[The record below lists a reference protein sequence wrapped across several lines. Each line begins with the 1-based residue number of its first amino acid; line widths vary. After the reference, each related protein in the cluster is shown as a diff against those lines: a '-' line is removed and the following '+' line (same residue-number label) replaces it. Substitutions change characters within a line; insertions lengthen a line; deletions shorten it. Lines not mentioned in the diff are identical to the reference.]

1 MVEETFLSDL
11 SFEYSCFWFQPI
23 LRDAFEKDP
32 SMSLEEARQVITK
45 CLQVLFYRDAR
56 SLNKVCITFLYN
68 VESTRCHFS
77 FVSKVK
83 AVNNGCLFDYS
94 MKLQSLQV
102 MVLWLNQQ
110 PVRKPIGKLLQWS
123 SEFQQFLIADTNFF
137 IYNDWC

>member
-1 MVEETFLSDL
+1 
-11 SFEYSCFWFQPI
+11 
-23 LRDAFEKDP
+23 
-32 SMSLEEARQVITK
+32 MSAGVVLQRCQVTK
-45 CLQVLFYRDAR
+45 QGLYY
-56 SLNKVCITFLYN
+56 FLYN
-68 VESTRCHFS
+68 VESTRCHFL

-110 PVRKPIGKLLQWS
+110 PVHKPIGKLLQWS
-123 SEFQQFLIADTNFF
+123 SEFQQFLIVDTNFF